1 MDYIEFD
8 SQKEKLL
15 ATESKIREL
24 VGDNP
29 EFIKSEAF
37 NTPDKIAVLG
47 NLFDE
52 RQLILNRLF
61 QATEEEMCHLKRVND
76 YLLQLRTRLQERVDK
91 LSNDI
96 IADTSFDD
104 DYNIDG
110 HIYLPYNDESSVL
123 KLETDSLYGS
133 DFHLMISALDEYYF
147 YLKKRYLWPSACS
160 LNTLDD
166 GVSWSNDERLTGI
179 IICHDFYELCYNR
192 YYSYQDIIRLNDFW
206 AEATLVCQSITT
218 QAGDR
223 LTVD

>member
-1 MDYIEFD
+1 MEYIEFD

-76 YLLQLRTRLQERVDK
+76 YLLQLRTRLQNRVEK

-96 IADTSFDD
+96 IADKSFDD

-110 HIYLPYNDESSVL
+110 HIFLPYNDESSVL
-123 KLETDSLYGS
+123 KLETDSL
-133 DFHLMISALDEYYF
+133 
-147 YLKKRYLWPSACS
+147 
-160 LNTLDD
+160 
-166 GVSWSNDERLTGI
+166 
-179 IICHDFYELCYNR
+179 
-192 YYSYQDIIRLNDFW
+192 
-206 AEATLVCQSITT
+206 
-218 QAGDR
+218 
-223 LTVD
+223 